1 MEEALASLGA
11 GVGCVVIFLT
21 LIRSHPMPLQL
32 NLDETSLF
40 WRESFFIINISC
52 LFNRWCCQEPK
63 MERFCWFLHLQRSPS
78 LKVGKFVKSLHSFFS
93 FWAKFPW
100 MFYGVS
106 HELLKRWDG
115 LDSKSFFVV
124 IIDFGSVTIKDSS
137 AFYIMFSV
145 NLQIY
150 TTYDVIYIYIL

>member
-1 MEEALASLGA
+1 
-11 GVGCVVIFLT
+11 
-21 LIRSHPMPLQL
+21 
-32 NLDETSLF
+32 
-40 WRESFFIINISC
+40 
-52 LFNRWCCQEPK
+52 
-63 MERFCWFLHLQRSPS
+63 
-78 LKVGKFVKSLHSFFS
+78 
-93 FWAKFPW
+93 

-150 TTYDVIYIYIL
+150 TTYDVIYIYYNVYIYIYTYHMQIIHTMSSSFSCLAKVMTDATGDVDMTPVVDDRKVGDPNPPEIKELLVNAHLDDLITLPKMYKIHKNQT